1 MEYSEKQLQI
11 IDTAEQ
17 LFGDK
22 GFDGTS
28 VRDIAQKAGVNI
40 AMISYYFGSKEKL
53 LEAVFEKRVSF
64 LHTQVTGLIAN
75 KELTAMQKIF
85 LLIDDYIE
93 RIMQQPQFHKLMTR
107 EEMLTNENPIKTLIC
122 ETKRRNMEA
131 IKKLI
136 SEGQKNGEFR
146 KNIDVVLLMTTLVG
160 TIAHLTNSKQF
171 YREMYHME
179 AVTEEEY
186 VKYLRKKLSHHL
198 KSLFKAS
205 LTYEA

>member
-17 LFGDK
+17 LFADRGY
-22 GFDGTS
+22 DGTS
-28 VRDIAQKAGVNI
+28 VRDIAHKAGVNI

-53 LEAVFEKRVSF
+53 LEAVFEKRSNS
-64 LHTQVTGLIAN
+64 LHTQVVSLVAN
-75 KELTAMQKIF
+75 RELTSMQKIF
-85 LLIDDYIE
+85 LLIEDYIE
-93 RIMQQPQFHKLMTR
+93 RIMKQPQFHKLMIR
-107 EEMLTNENPIKTLIC
+107 EELLTKDNPITTLIC
-122 ETKRRNMEA
+122 ETKRRNMDA

-136 SEGQKNGEFR
+136 NEGQKNGEFR
-146 KNIDVVLLMTTLVG
+146 KNIDIVLLMTTLIG
-160 TIAHLTNSKQF
+160 TIAQLMNTKQF

-179 AVTEEEY
+179 DVSEEEFI
-186 VKYLRKKLSHHL
+186 KHLKKKLSHHL